1 MKTINFIT
9 TALFLLIINTIQSQ
23 SNFDKGFDKGY
34 KEGFCYEKPACVAPI
49 SPISPIPKSGES
61 ADSYTDGYNRGFQ
74 RGQKTQKSN
83 NGSIDN
89 SNRTSTVT
97 TSKYEAIYDYS
108 YYMAMTKNKAQKIY
122 NLALEYKSIID
133 KNLKTVKD
141 KKLRMDIYD
150 AKYYLDKVFVNGVR
164 IGDAED
170 YLRKTKKLYNKA
182 IRKYNKRIK
191 KD

>member
-122 NLALEYKSIID
+122 NLALEYKSIIE
-133 KNLKTVKD
+133 KNLKTEKD
-141 KKLRMDIYD
+141 KKLRMNINN
-150 AKYYLDKVFVNGVR
+150 AKYYLEKVFLNAVR
-164 IGDAED
+164 FVKLED
-170 YLRKTKKLYNKA
+170 YLRK
-182 IRKYNKRIK
+182 RKNLIIKQKR
-191 KD
+191 